1 MTWFKKK
8 KMSEE
13 IINEEELK
21 VEDKRRFNTEGER
34 VTVEVEDNVEPIKS
48 AEVIK
53 LETELKTEKERR
65 EAAESKLVGV
75 QARFEEEKNRLEK
88 ETGEM
93 RQRLTKTL
101 EERAKQGQSNFISTL
116 LPVLDNLNL
125 AIEHAEKDSSLENL
139 IGGVKGTARSF
150 ENALRE
156 VGVEAVA
163 AVGIDFNPEL
173 HEAID
178 MVEVKATQ
186 DGKIT
191 NEYQRG
197 YKFGDKL
204 LRPAKVQVGKGK

>member
-1 MTWFKKK
+1 MSWFKKK

-13 IINEEELK
+13 INNEEELK
-21 VEDKRRFNTEGER
+21 VEDKRRFSADGDK
-34 VTVEVEDNVEPIKS
+34 VTVEIEEAKEPIKS

-53 LETELKTEKERR
+53 LEADLRVETERR
-65 EAAESKLVGV
+65 QAAEFKLVDV
-75 QARFEEEKNRLEK
+75 QKRFDEAKNNLEK
-88 ETGEM
+88 ETAEM
-93 RQRLTKTL
+93 RQRLMKTL

-125 AIEHAEKDSSLENL
+125 AIDHAEKDSSLENL

-163 AVGIDFNPEL
+163 SVGMIFDPL
-173 HEAID
+173 VHEAID
-178 MVEVKATQ
+178 MVAVEPEQ

-191 NEYQRG
+191 AEYSRG
-197 YKFGDKL
+197 YKFGEKL
-204 LRPAKVQVGKGK
+204 LRPAKVQVGKG

>member
-13 IINEEELK
+13 INNEEELK
-21 VEDKRRFNTEGER
+21 VEDKRRFNTEGEK
-34 VTVEVEDNVEPIKS
+34 VTVEVEEVKEPVKS

-53 LETELKTEKERR
+53 LETDLKVETERR
-65 EAAESKLVGV
+65 QAAEMKLVSV
-75 QARFEEEKNRLEK
+75 QVKFDEAKNNLEK
-88 ETGEM
+88 ETQEM
-93 RQRLTKTL
+93 RQRLMKTL
-101 EERAKQGQSNFISTL
+101 EDRAKQGQSNFIMTL

-125 AIEHAEKDSSLENL
+125 AIDHAEKDSSFENL
-139 IGGVKGTARSF
+139 VGGVKGTARSF

-163 AVGIDFNPEL
+163 SVGMDFDPL
-173 HEAID
+173 IHEAID
-178 MVEVKATQ
+178 LVEVDAEQ

-204 LRPAKVQVGKGK
+204 LRPSKVQVGKG

>member
-1 MTWFKKK
+1 MAWFNKK

-13 IINEEELK
+13 INNEEELK
-21 VEDKRRFNTEGER
+21 VDDKRRFNTEGER
-34 VTVEVEDNVEPIKS
+34 VTVEVEEKTEPVKS

-53 LETELKTEKERR
+53 LESELKAEKERR

-88 ETGEM
+88 ETQEM
-93 RQRLTKTL
+93 RSRLMKTL
-101 EERAKQGQSNFISTL
+101 EERAKQGQSNFVITL

-125 AIEHAEKDSSLENL
+125 AIDHAEKDSSLENL

-163 AVGIDFNPEL
+163 SVGIDFNPEI

-178 MVEVKATQ
+178 MIEVEAEQ

-191 NEYQRG
+191 AEYQRG
-197 YKFGDKL
+197 YKFGEKL